1 MAYFRLL
8 IAMGWAGALTTGVTA
23 AFAVS
28 TSRVPG
34 WRLGMIVLGAYAAL
48 WVASLLC
55 CVAQIAVRWVC
66 SLLRTRKRGAREI
79 DDEVPIL

>member
-1 MAYFRLL
+1 
-8 IAMGWAGALTTGVTA
+8 
-23 AFAVS
+23 
-28 TSRVPG
+28 
-34 WRLGMIVLGAYAAL
+34 MIVLGAYAAL

-66 SLLRTRKRGAREI
+66 SLLPTRKRGAREI